1 MFEGLT
7 ITVLD
12 DCEDYGEERFVTL
25 GLLNRTVVVIV
36 HTERPEAIQVISMRK
51 ATENEE
57 SYFFAQVGDELETDL
72 GDEKIGDRPDRLAG
86 VDAKDVCQGGGSARV
101 EAAGTAQGA
110 TDGLRG

>member
-1 MFEGLT
+1 MEYEWDARKRKANIRKHGFDFRDAPLVFEGLT

-12 DCEDYGEERFVTL
+12 DREDYGEERFVTV

-36 HTERPEAIQVISMRK
+36 HTERPETIRVISMRK

-72 GDEKIGDRPDRLAG
+72 GDEK
-86 VDAKDVCQGGGSARV
+86 
-101 EAAGTAQGA
+101 
-110 TDGLRG
+110 